1 MGTRS
6 NIIVADDHSRIQLYR
21 HWDGYPDGEGGV
33 LADLAL
39 ALPYA
44 WPLPRFEADDF
55 AAALIRAWKGEG
67 GGNIY
72 IDGSPKGWE
81 RIHDDVEWVYVI
93 QRRERQQPAR
103 LPECPGEPEV
113 AVYDWHHYWFDK
125 ADPEKNQP
133 KPTFAGAVVFRPR
146 SGAAMARCLE
156 ARSLAPFRLGASID
170 RGSWEPGRSWPC

>member
-21 HWDGYPDGEGGV
+21 HWDSYPDGEGGV

-93 QRRERQQPAR
+93 QRRQGQQPAR
-103 LPECPGEPEV
+103 LPQCPGEPEV
-113 AVYDWHHYWFDK
+113 AVYDWHPYWFDK

-133 KPTFAGAVVFRPR
+133 QPLSQVPLSSAQEAGLHWRVV
-146 SGAAMARCLE
+146 
-156 ARSLAPFRLGASID
+156 
-170 RGSWEPGRSWPC
+170 